1 MMQTLPK
8 IAHEHHDVIVRHVNA
23 LEKIADD
30 ISTAPTDELA
40 ERIAVEYRFITQQL
54 VPHINQAEATIYPQ
68 LERLMQNRHSMTPM
82 RREHEF
88 LRRLISEL
96 AEVDIR
102 GSSFGAKFRLRRVLY
117 RMVAL
122 IKTHLAEEEAYI
134 DVLRGNLSAAEAD
147 ELARGLAHATADP
160 I

>member
-30 ISTAPTDELA
+30 ISMAPTDELA

-102 GSSFGAKFRLRRVLY
+102 GASFGAKFRLRRVLY

>member
-1 MMQTLPK
+1 MIETLPK
-8 IAHEHHDVIVRHVNA
+8 VAHEHHDVILRHINA
-23 LEKIADD
+23 LEAIADG

-40 ERIAVEYRFITQQL
+40 ERIATEYHFITDQL
-54 VPHINQAEATIYPQ
+54 IPHMNQAEATIYPQ

-88 LRRLISEL
+88 LRKLISEL

-102 GSSFGAKFRLRRVLY
+102 GASFGARFRLRRVIY

-134 DVLRGNLSAAEAD
+134 DVLRGNLSPAEAE
-147 ELARGLAHATADP
+147 ELARGLRHATTDP